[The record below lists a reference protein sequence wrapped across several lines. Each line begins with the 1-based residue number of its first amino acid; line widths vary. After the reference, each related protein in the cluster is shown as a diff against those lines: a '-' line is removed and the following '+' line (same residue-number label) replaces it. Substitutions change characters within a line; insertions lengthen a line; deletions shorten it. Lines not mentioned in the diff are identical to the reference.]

1 MIFKRLIVITFLITI
16 TGTITFFIFWDLP
29 APTKQIER
37 KIDINRLKK
46 I

>member
-1 MIFKRLIVITFLITI
+1 MIFKRLIAITFLITI
-16 TGTITFFIFWDLP
+16 IGTITFLIFWDLP

-37 KIDINRLKK
+37 KIDINRFKK